1 MGCSHAVLQAGH
13 GIVAACI
20 ADDEARAAV
29 VVRASGQGCC
39 ISSSHLR
46 GGRIGDALDLPVGG
60 GNAGGRAVLV
70 GASIQRCARVG
81 RSSYLSAGLNS
92 TSTGQRERADGR
104 LGGDAGLEPLAENLG
119 QGIHDALAF
128 GGESG
133 RAVLALGQVAD
144 LRIATGQRD
153 VLAQD
158 DLIGINIAGHR
169 HPRLAVVEVGGLLVG
184 RVANGGRD
192 HEDIALLDGHVG
204 VRLEIRGDNRIIGCR
219 QVFLRACIHRAADAS
234 RNGIQLFDGRIVA
247 QVNGGIIQTDDFLT
261 DLSVNVVV
269 PGGSIHH
276 QIQHIILRLIV
287 GRNLLNFLEACMSR
301 LCNGGGDGTVD
312 CLGRHAV
319 CCIHL
324 SVNNGLQSSREVS
337 FRNFALLGEGAK
349 LGCQRVLRQLLL
361 HSLRLRLQLSEG
373 YKLTCGYGHLHTSK
387 IIFHSSFSA
396 AMTN

>member
-20 ADDEARAAV
+20 ADDEASAAV
-29 VVRASGQGCC
+29 GVRASGQGCC

-46 GGRIGDALDLPVGG
+46 GGRIGDTLNLPVGG

-92 TSTGQRERADGR
+92 TSTGQRESADGR

-128 GGESG
+128 GGENG

-144 LRIATGQRD
+144 LRIATGQRN
-153 VLAQD
+153 VVPQD
-158 DLIGINIAGHR
+158 HLICIHAAGHR

-219 QVFLRACIHRAADAS
+219 QVFLRACIHRAANAA
-234 RNGIQLFDGRIVA
+234 RNGIQLFDGRVVA
-247 QVNGGIIQTDDFLT
+247 QVNGGIIQTDNLT
-261 DLSVNVVV
+261 ADLCVDVVV
-269 PGGSIHH
+269 PGLFIHD
-276 QIQHIILRLIV
+276 QIQDILLCLLC
-287 GRNLLNFLEACMSR
+287 GRNLVGCFKTGVCR
-301 LCNGGGDGTVD
+301 VRNGGGDGVVD
-312 CLGRHAV
+312 RICRHGVCRVDLAV
-319 CCIHL
+319 DD
-324 SVNNGLQSSREVS
+324 GLQSSREIS
-337 FRNFALLGEGAK
+337 FRDFALFGEGTK
-349 LGCQRVLRQLLL
+349 FGCQRVLRQLLL
-361 HSLRLRLQLSEG
+361 DSLRL
-373 YKLTCGYGHLHTSK
+373 HL
-387 IIFHSSFSA
+387 
-396 AMTN
+396 

>member
-1 MGCSHAVLQAGH
+1 M
-13 GIVAACI
+13 
-20 ADDEARAAV
+20 
-29 VVRASGQGCC
+29 
-39 ISSSHLR
+39 
-46 GGRIGDALDLPVGG
+46 P
-60 GNAGGRAVLV
+60 
-70 GASIQRCARVG
+70 
-81 RSSYLSAGLNS
+81 
-92 TSTGQRERADGR
+92 
-104 LGGDAGLEPLAENLG
+104 
-119 QGIHDALAF
+119 
-128 GGESG
+128 
-133 RAVLALGQVAD
+133 LGQVAH

-153 VLAQD
+153 VIPQD
-158 DLIGINIAGHR
+158 DLISIDVAGHGD
-169 HPRLAVVEVGGLLVG
+169 PRLAVVEVGGLLVG
-184 RVANGGRD
+184 RVANGCRD

-219 QVFLRACIHRAADAS
+219 QVFLRACIHRAANAA

-312 CLGRHAV
+312 CLGRHTV

-324 SVNNGLQSSREVS
+324 SVNNGLQSSREIS

-349 LGCQRVLRQLLL
+349 LGFQRVLRQLLL
-361 HSLRLRLQLSEG
+361 HSLRLRL
-373 YKLTCGYGHLHTSK
+373 
-387 IIFHSSFSA
+387 
-396 AMTN
+396 

>member
-1 MGCSHAVLQAGH
+1 MRRSGLVLQACH
-13 GIVAACI
+13 SVTASIT
-20 ADDEARAAV
+20 DDETSAAV
-29 VVRASGQGCC
+29 VVGASSQRSGLSICD
-39 ISSSHLR
+39 L
-46 GGRIGDALDLPVGG
+46 GRRLVGDALNLP
-60 GNAGGRAVLV
+60 AGSYNCGVRTVLV
-70 GASIQRCARVG
+70 GTGVQFSSAIR
-81 RSSYLSAGLNS
+81 RSSDLS
-92 TSTGQRERADGR
+92 TSFDSLRSVQSKASDGGLR
-104 LGGDAGLEPLAENLG
+104 GDAGLEPLAENLG

-219 QVFLRACIHRAADAS
+219 QVFLRACIHRAANAA